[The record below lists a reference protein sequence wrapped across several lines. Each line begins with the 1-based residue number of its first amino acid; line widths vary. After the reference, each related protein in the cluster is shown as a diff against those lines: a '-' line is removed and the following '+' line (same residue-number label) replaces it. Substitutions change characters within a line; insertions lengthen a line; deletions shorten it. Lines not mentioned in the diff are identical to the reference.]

1 MENLLLLRHPATSL
15 ETDFTNSDNL
25 TNHLLSLNSD
35 NKQLEKGNFI
45 FCLYLNKIVTGTITF
60 TSWDIQL
67 N

>member
-45 FCLYLNKIVTGTITF
+45 FCL
-60 TSWDIQL
+60 
-67 N
+67 